1 MEPRD
6 TRGITLAIDIGGT
19 FTDAVLEAG
28 GHRHA
33 AKVLTTAP
41 DPDRGFLDSAHQVL
55 ERASLAPSDVRLI
68 IHGTTLATNAIIE
81 RKGARVALICT
92 EGMRDSL
99 EMAYEHRFEQS
110 DLFMERP
117 PPLVPRH
124 PRLPVRERLA
134 ADGSVLIP
142 LDEASV
148 QRLVPVL
155 EDAGVE
161 SVAIGLIHSYANPA
175 HERRVAQI
183 LGRRLPDVPISL
195 SSDVSPEIREY
206 DRLSTTTAN
215 AYVQPLM
222 AGFLSRLE
230 VSLTQQGFR
239 CPVLLMMS
247 SGGMTTLEVARR
259 FPVRLVESGP
269 AGGAILAK
277 TIAAEC
283 GLRQVVSF
291 DMGGTTAKICF
302 LDDYQP
308 QMSRAFEVARHYR
321 FLKGSGLPL
330 RIPVIDMVEI
340 GAGGGSIAA
349 VDQLR
354 RLTVGP
360 ESAGSN
366 PGPACYDRGGRRP
379 TVTDADVV
387 MGRIDPDRFAGGH
400 VALAPSAA
408 AAALVEHVGR
418 PLGFL
423 ADVPSSAA
431 ASRADARAELPASP
445 AAVTS
450 ASGVA
455 EIVDENMAN
464 AARVHGIESG
474 KELAS
479 RTLIAFG
486 GAAPLHAC
494 RVAEKLGI
502 GRIVIPAGAGVGSA
516 IGFLRA
522 EIAYEVVR
530 TRYMDLRHFDPE
542 AVNDL
547 FAGMRAETEAVVRL
561 GAGDSALTETRT
573 VSMRYRGQ
581 GHEVTVALPIRAF
594 APADAQLFLES
605 FERAYRLLYGR
616 TIPRL
621 SLEAMSWSLSLAKSR
636 ALPERATDVA
646 PSKRPAASRT
656 RAIFDS
662 DLGAFAD
669 VPVYARSELSPGA
682 FLPGPV
688 LIVEDETSSL
698 VNKNHDLLVNALGYL
713 VLTRKEL
720 P

>member
-1 MEPRD
+1 MESRD

-19 FTDAVLEAG
+19 FTDAVLEVG
-28 GHRHA
+28 GQRHA
-33 AKVLTTAP
+33 AKVLTTSP
-41 DPDRGFLDSAHQVL
+41 DPDRGFLESAHQVL
-55 ERASLAPSDVRLI
+55 KRASLAASDVGLI

-81 RKGARVALICT
+81 RKGARLALICT

-117 PPLVPRH
+117 APLVPRH
-124 PRLPVRERLA
+124 LRLPVRERLA

-148 QRLVPVL
+148 ERLAPVL
-155 EDAGVE
+155 ADAGVE
-161 SVAIGLIHSYANPA
+161 SVAVGLIHSYANPA
-175 HERRVAQI
+175 HERRVAEI
-183 LGRRLPDVPISL
+183 LGRHLPDIPISL

-215 AYVQPLM
+215 AYVRPLM

-230 VSLTQQGFR
+230 VSLAQQGFR

-277 TIAAEC
+277 TIVAEC

-308 QMSRAFEVARHYR
+308 QMSRSFEVARHYR

-400 VALAPSAA
+400 VPLAPAAA
-408 AAALVEHVGR
+408 AAALVEHVGH
-418 PLGFL
+418 PLGL
-423 ADVPSSAA
+423 
-431 ASRADARAELPASP
+431 LPA
-445 AAVTS
+445 AAVTA

-455 EIVDENMAN
+455 EIVDENMA
-464 AARVHGIESG
+464 
-474 KELAS
+474 
-479 RTLIAFG
+479 
-486 GAAPLHAC
+486 
-494 RVAEKLGI
+494 
-502 GRIVIPAGAGVGSA
+502 
-516 IGFLRA
+516 
-522 EIAYEVVR
+522 
-530 TRYMDLRHFDPE
+530 
-542 AVNDL
+542 
-547 FAGMRAETEAVVRL
+547 
-561 GAGDSALTETRT
+561 
-573 VSMRYRGQ
+573 
-581 GHEVTVALPIRAF
+581 
-594 APADAQLFLES
+594 
-605 FERAYRLLYGR
+605 
-616 TIPRL
+616 
-621 SLEAMSWSLSLAKSR
+621 
-636 ALPERATDVA
+636 
-646 PSKRPAASRT
+646 
-656 RAIFDS
+656 
-662 DLGAFAD
+662 
-669 VPVYARSELSPGA
+669 
-682 FLPGPV
+682 
-688 LIVEDETSSL
+688 
-698 VNKNHDLLVNALGYL
+698 
-713 VLTRKEL
+713 
-720 P
+720 

>member
-1 MEPRD
+1 M
-6 TRGITLAIDIGGT
+6 A
-19 FTDAVLEAG
+19 FS
-28 GHRHA
+28 
-33 AKVLTTAP
+33 KAP
-41 DPDRGFLDSAHQVL
+41 IKFSR
-55 ERASLAPSDVRLI
+55 RASLAASDVGLI

-81 RKGARVALICT
+81 RKGARLALICT

-117 PPLVPRH
+117 APLVPRH
-124 PRLPVRERLA
+124 LRLPVRERLA

-148 QRLVPVL
+148 ERVAPVL
-155 EDAGVE
+155 ADAGVE
-161 SVAIGLIHSYANPA
+161 SVAVGLIHSYANPA
-175 HERRVAQI
+175 HERRVAEI
-183 LGRRLPDVPISL
+183 LSRHLPDVPISL

-215 AYVQPLM
+215 AYVRPLM

-230 VSLTQQGFR
+230 VSLAQQGFR

-269 AGGAILAK
+269 AGGAILAR

-283 GLRQVVSF
+283 GLRHVVSF

-308 QMSRAFEVARHYR
+308 QMSRSFEVARHYR

-360 ESAGSN
+360 ESAGST
-366 PGPACYDRGGRRP
+366 PGPACYGRGGGRP

-387 MGRIDPDRFAGGH
+387 LGRIDPDRFAGGH
-400 VALAPSAA
+400 VALAPAAA
-408 AAALVEHVGR
+408 AAALVEHVGH

-423 ADVPSSAA
+423 
-431 ASRADARAELPASP
+431 PAT
-445 AAVTS
+445 AVTA

-530 TRYMDLRHFDPE
+530 TRYMDLRHFDPG

-561 GAGDSALTETRT
+561 GAGDSALTEART

-581 GHEVTVALPIRAF
+581 GHEVAVSLPIRAF
-594 APADAQLFLES
+594 APADAELFLES
-605 FERAYRLLYGR
+605 FEREYRLLYGR

-636 ALPERATDVA
+636 ALPERAGDVP
-646 PSKRPAASRT
+646 PSKRPAAGRT

-669 VPVYARSELSPGA
+669 VPVYARSALSPGD

-698 VNKNHDLLVNALGYL
+698 VNKNHDVLVNALGYL

>member
-19 FTDAVLEAG
+19 FTDAVLEVG
-28 GHRHA
+28 GQRHA
-33 AKVLTTAP
+33 AKVLTTSP
-41 DPDRGFLDSAHQVL
+41 DPDRGFLESADQVL
-55 ERASLAPSDVRLI
+55 GRASLAASDVGLI

-124 PRLPVRERLA
+124 LRLPVRERLA

-148 QRLVPVL
+148 GRLVPVL
-155 EDAGVE
+155 EEADVE

-175 HERRVAQI
+175 HEQRVAQI
-183 LGRRLPDVPISL
+183 LGRHLPDVSISL

-230 VSLTQQGFR
+230 VSLAQQGFR

-308 QMSRAFEVARHYR
+308 QMSRSFEVARHYR

-366 PGPACYDRGGRRP
+366 PGPACYGRGGRRP

-400 VALAPSAA
+400 VALAPAAA
-408 AAALVEHVGR
+408 AAALVEHVGH

-423 ADVPSSAA
+423 ADGPSSPP
-431 ASRADARAELPASP
+431 PAT
-445 AAVTS
+445 AVTA

-502 GRIVIPAGAGVGSA
+502 GRIVIPVGAGVGSA

-522 EIAYEVVR
+522 EITYEVVR

-581 GHEVTVALPIRAF
+581 GHEVAVSLPIRAF
-594 APADAQLFLES
+594 APPDAELFLHS
-605 FERAYRLLYGR
+605 FEREYRLLYGR

-636 ALPERATDVA
+636 ALPERARDVP
-646 PSKRPAASRT
+646 PSKGPAASRT
-656 RAIFDS
+656 RAIFDH

-698 VNKNHDLLVNALGYL
+698 VNKNHDVLVNALGYL

>member
-1 MEPRD
+1 
-6 TRGITLAIDIGGT
+6 
-19 FTDAVLEAG
+19 
-28 GHRHA
+28 
-33 AKVLTTAP
+33 
-41 DPDRGFLDSAHQVL
+41 
-55 ERASLAPSDVRLI
+55 
-68 IHGTTLATNAIIE
+68 
-81 RKGARVALICT
+81 
-92 EGMRDSL
+92 
-99 EMAYEHRFEQS
+99 
-110 DLFMERP
+110 
-117 PPLVPRH
+117 
-124 PRLPVRERLA
+124 
-134 ADGSVLIP
+134 
-142 LDEASV
+142 
-148 QRLVPVL
+148 
-155 EDAGVE
+155 
-161 SVAIGLIHSYANPA
+161 
-175 HERRVAQI
+175 
-183 LGRRLPDVPISL
+183 
-195 SSDVSPEIREY
+195 
-206 DRLSTTTAN
+206 
-215 AYVQPLM
+215 
-222 AGFLSRLE
+222 
-230 VSLTQQGFR
+230 
-239 CPVLLMMS
+239 
-247 SGGMTTLEVARR
+247 
-259 FPVRLVESGP
+259 
-269 AGGAILAK
+269 
-277 TIAAEC
+277 
-283 GLRQVVSF
+283 
-291 DMGGTTAKICF
+291 
-302 LDDYQP
+302 
-308 QMSRAFEVARHYR
+308 
-321 FLKGSGLPL
+321 
-330 RIPVIDMVEI
+330 MVEI

-366 PGPACYDRGGRRP
+366 PGPACYGRGGRRP

-408 AAALVEHVGR
+408 AAALVEHVGHRSGSWRR
-418 PLGFL
+418 PVLEGRRRGL
-423 ADVPSSAA
+423 
-431 ASRADARAELPASP
+431 REARPAP
-445 AAVTS
+445 RYI

-581 GHEVTVALPIRAF
+581 GHEVAVSLPIRAF
-594 APADAQLFLES
+594 APADAELFLES
-605 FERAYRLLYGR
+605 FEREYRAALRPNHPQVEPRGHELEPVPREEPGPAGARRRTCRPRKGR
-616 TIPRL
+616 
-621 SLEAMSWSLSLAKSR
+621 
-636 ALPERATDVA
+636 
-646 PSKRPAASRT
+646 RPART
-656 RAIFDS
+656 RAVFDP

-698 VNKNHDLLVNALGYL
+698 VNKNHDVLVNALGYL

-720 P
+720 RERPPRHPAASDVEPPARRGRGTGADARAHGVQHLHARGRRRLGRHLRPARAGCWPRP

>member
-28 GHRHA
+28 RQRHA
-33 AKVLTTAP
+33 AKVLTTSP
-41 DPDRGFLDSAHQVL
+41 DPDRGFLESAHQVL
-55 ERASLAPSDVRLI
+55 KRASLAAADVGLI

-117 PPLVPRH
+117 APLVPRH
-124 PRLPVRERLA
+124 LRLPVRERLA

-148 QRLVPVL
+148 ERLVPVL
-155 EDAGVE
+155 GDAGVE

-183 LGRRLPDVPISL
+183 LGRHAPDVRISL

-230 VSLTQQGFR
+230 VSLAQQGFR

-283 GLRQVVSF
+283 GLRHVVSF

-308 QMSRAFEVARHYR
+308 QMSRSFEVARHYR
-321 FLKGSGLPL
+321 
-330 RIPVIDMVEI
+330 
-340 GAGGGSIAA
+340 
-349 VDQLR
+349 
-354 RLTVGP
+354 
-360 ESAGSN
+360 
-366 PGPACYDRGGRRP
+366 
-379 TVTDADVV
+379 
-387 MGRIDPDRFAGGH
+387 
-400 VALAPSAA
+400 
-408 AAALVEHVGR
+408 
-418 PLGFL
+418 
-423 ADVPSSAA
+423 
-431 ASRADARAELPASP
+431 
-445 AAVTS
+445 
-450 ASGVA
+450 
-455 EIVDENMAN
+455 
-464 AARVHGIESG
+464 
-474 KELAS
+474 
-479 RTLIAFG
+479 
-486 GAAPLHAC
+486 
-494 RVAEKLGI
+494 
-502 GRIVIPAGAGVGSA
+502 
-516 IGFLRA
+516 
-522 EIAYEVVR
+522 
-530 TRYMDLRHFDPE
+530 
-542 AVNDL
+542 
-547 FAGMRAETEAVVRL
+547 
-561 GAGDSALTETRT
+561 
-573 VSMRYRGQ
+573 
-581 GHEVTVALPIRAF
+581 
-594 APADAQLFLES
+594 
-605 FERAYRLLYGR
+605 
-616 TIPRL
+616 
-621 SLEAMSWSLSLAKSR
+621 
-636 ALPERATDVA
+636 
-646 PSKRPAASRT
+646 
-656 RAIFDS
+656 
-662 DLGAFAD
+662 
-669 VPVYARSELSPGA
+669 
-682 FLPGPV
+682 
-688 LIVEDETSSL
+688 
-698 VNKNHDLLVNALGYL
+698 NKNHDVLVNALGYL

>member
-1 MEPRD
+1 MEPSD
-6 TRGITLAIDIGGT
+6 TRGMTLAIDIGGT
-19 FTDAVLEAG
+19 FTDAVLEVG
-28 GHRHA
+28 GQRHA
-33 AKVLTTAP
+33 AKVLTTSP
-41 DPDRGFLDSAHQVL
+41 DPDRGFLESAHQVL
-55 ERASLAPSDVRLI
+55 KRASLAASDVGLI

-117 PPLVPRH
+117 APLVPRH
-124 PRLPVRERLA
+124 LRLPVRERLA

-148 QRLVPVL
+148 ERLVPVL
-155 EDAGVE
+155 EDASVE

-175 HERRVAQI
+175 HERRVGQI
-183 LGRRLPDVPISL
+183 LGRHLPDVPISL

-230 VSLTQQGFR
+230 VSLAQQGFR

-283 GLRQVVSF
+283 GLRHVVSF

-308 QMSRAFEVARHYR
+308 QMSRSFEVARHYR

-366 PGPACYDRGGRRP
+366 PGPACYGRGGRRP

-408 AAALVEHVGR
+408 AAALVEHVGH

-423 ADVPSSAA
+423 ADVTAA
-431 ASRADARAELPASP
+431 
-445 AAVTS
+445 

-581 GHEVTVALPIRAF
+581 GHEVGVSLPIRAF
-594 APADAQLFLES
+594 APADAELFLES
-605 FERAYRLLYGR
+605 FEREYRLLYAR

-621 SLEAMSWSLSLAKSR
+621 SLEAMTWSLSLAKSR
-636 ALPERATDVA
+636 DLPERATDVP

-656 RAIFDS
+656 RPIFDS

-669 VPVYARSELSPGA
+669 VPVYDRSELSPGA

-698 VNKNHDLLVNALGYL
+698 VNKNHDVLVNALGYL

>member
-1 MEPRD
+1 MEPSD

-28 GHRHA
+28 GQRHA
-33 AKVLTTAP
+33 AKVLTTSP
-41 DPDRGFLDSAHQVL
+41 DPDRGFLESAHQVL
-55 ERASLAPSDVRLI
+55 ERASLAASDVGLI

-81 RKGARVALICT
+81 RKGARLALICT

-117 PPLVPRH
+117 APLVPRH
-124 PRLPVRERLA
+124 LRLPVRERLA

-148 QRLVPVL
+148 ARLAPVL

-175 HERRVAQI
+175 HERRVAEI
-183 LGRRLPDVPISL
+183 LGRHLPDVPISL

-230 VSLTQQGFR
+230 VSLAQQGFR

-308 QMSRAFEVARHYR
+308 QMSRSFEVARHYR

-366 PGPACYDRGGRRP
+366 PGPACYGRGGRRP

-408 AAALVEHVGR
+408 AAALVEHVGHRSGSWRIR
-418 PLGFL
+418 PRRPER
-423 ADVPSSAA
+423 V
-431 ASRADARAELPASP
+431 ARTPARPAPP
-445 AAVTS
+445 AAVTA

-561 GAGDSALTETRT
+561 GAGDSALDRDAH
-573 VSMRYRGQ
+573 RLD
-581 GHEVTVALPIRAF
+581 ALSRPGPRSRRSRF
-594 APADAQLFLES
+594 PS
-605 FERAYRLLYGR
+605 GPSRLL
-616 TIPRL
+616 TP
-621 SLEAMSWSLSLAKSR
+621 SSSSR
-636 ALPERATDVA
+636 A
-646 PSKRPAASRT
+646 SSAST
-656 RAIFDS
+656 ACSTAEPF
-662 DLGAFAD
+662 
-669 VPVYARSELSPGA
+669 PG
-682 FLPGPV
+682 
-688 LIVEDETSSL
+688 
-698 VNKNHDLLVNALGYL
+698 
-713 VLTRKEL
+713 
-720 P
+720 

>member
-6 TRGITLAIDIGGT
+6 ARGITLAIDIGGT

-28 GHRHA
+28 RQRHA
-33 AKVLTTAP
+33 AKVLTTSP
-41 DPDRGFLDSAHQVL
+41 DPDRGFLESAHRVL
-55 ERASLAPSDVRLI
+55 ERASLAASDVGLI

-81 RKGARVALICT
+81 RKGARLALICT

-124 PRLPVRERLA
+124 LRLPVRERLA

-148 QRLVPVL
+148 ERLVPVL
-155 EDAGVE
+155 EDADVE

-183 LGRRLPDVPISL
+183 LGRRVPGVPISL

-222 AGFLSRLE
+222 TGFLSRLE
-230 VSLTQQGFR
+230 VLLAEQGFR

-308 QMSRAFEVARHYR
+308 QMSRSFEVARHYR

-366 PGPACYDRGGRRP
+366 PGPACYGRGGRRP

-400 VALAPSAA
+400 VALAPAA
-408 AAALVEHVGR
+408 AADALAEHVGR
-418 PLGFL
+418 PLG
-423 ADVPSSAA
+423 APP
-431 ASRADARAELPASP
+431 PAT
-445 AAVTS
+445 AVT
-450 ASGVA
+450 AATGVT

-479 RTLIAFG
+479 RTMIAFG

-502 GRIVIPAGAGVGSA
+502 GRIVIPAGAGVCSA

-530 TRYMDLRHFDPE
+530 TRYMDLRHFDPG

-561 GAGDSALTETRT
+561 GASDSALTEART

-581 GHEVTVALPIRAF
+581 GHEVAVSLPIRAF
-594 APADAQLFLES
+594 APADVELFLQS
-605 FERAYRLLYGR
+605 FEREYRLLYGR

-636 ALPERATDVA
+636 ALPERAADV
-646 PSKRPAASRT
+646 PLSRRPAAGRT

-669 VPVYARSELSPGA
+669 VPVHARSELSPGD
-682 FLPGPV
+682 FLAGPV

-698 VNKNHDLLVNALGYL
+698 VNKNHDVLVNALGYL

>member
-6 TRGITLAIDIGGT
+6 ARGITLAIDIGGT

-28 GHRHA
+28 GQRHA
-33 AKVLTTAP
+33 AKVLTTSP
-41 DPDRGFLDSAHQVL
+41 DPDRGFLESAQQVL
-55 ERASLAPSDVRLI
+55 TRASLAASDVGLI

-81 RKGARVALICT
+81 RKGARLALICT

-124 PRLPVRERLA
+124 LRLPVRERLA

-148 QRLVPVL
+148 ERLLPVL
-155 EDAGVE
+155 EDADVE

-183 LGRRLPDVPISL
+183 LGRHLPDVPISL

-230 VSLTQQGFR
+230 ASLAQRGFR

-308 QMSRAFEVARHYR
+308 QMSRSFEVARHYR

-366 PGPACYDRGGRRP
+366 PGPACYGRGGSRP

-387 MGRIDPDRFAGGH
+387 MGRIDPERFAGGH

-408 AAALVEHVGR
+408 AAALVEHVGH
-418 PLGFL
+418 PLG
-423 ADVPSSAA
+423 ATP
-431 ASRADARAELPASP
+431 PAV
-445 AAVTS
+445 AVTA
-450 ASGVA
+450 ASGVT

-494 RVAEKLGI
+494 RVAEKLSI
-502 GRIVIPAGAGVGSA
+502 GRIVIPLGAGVGSA

-530 TRYMDLRHFDPE
+530 TRYMDLRHFDPQ

-561 GAGDSALTETRT
+561 GAGDSTLTETRT

-581 GHEVTVALPIRAF
+581 GHEVTVSLPIRAF
-594 APADAQLFLES
+594 AQSDAELFLHNFDRE
-605 FERAYRLLYGR
+605 YRLLYGR

-621 SLEAMSWSLSLAKSR
+621 SLEAMSWSLSLAESR
-636 ALPERATDVA
+636 PLPERASDVP
-646 PSKRPAASRT
+646 PSKRLPASRT

-669 VPVYARSELSPGA
+669 VPVYARSELAPGA

-698 VNKNHDLLVNALGYL
+698 VNKNHDVLVNALGYL

>member
-1 MEPRD
+1 
-6 TRGITLAIDIGGT
+6 
-19 FTDAVLEAG
+19 
-28 GHRHA
+28 
-33 AKVLTTAP
+33 
-41 DPDRGFLDSAHQVL
+41 
-55 ERASLAPSDVRLI
+55 
-68 IHGTTLATNAIIE
+68 
-81 RKGARVALICT
+81 
-92 EGMRDSL
+92 
-99 EMAYEHRFEQS
+99 
-110 DLFMERP
+110 
-117 PPLVPRH
+117 
-124 PRLPVRERLA
+124 
-134 ADGSVLIP
+134 
-142 LDEASV
+142 
-148 QRLVPVL
+148 
-155 EDAGVE
+155 
-161 SVAIGLIHSYANPA
+161 
-175 HERRVAQI
+175 
-183 LGRRLPDVPISL
+183 
-195 SSDVSPEIREY
+195 
-206 DRLSTTTAN
+206 
-215 AYVQPLM
+215 M

-230 VSLTQQGFR
+230 VSLAQQGFR

-366 PGPACYDRGGRRP
+366 PGPACYGRGGRRP

-387 MGRIDPDRFAGGH
+387 MGRIDPHRFAGGH
-400 VALAPSAA
+400 VPLAPSAA
-408 AAALVEHVGR
+408 AAALVEHVGHLLGST
-418 PLGFL
+418 PL
-423 ADVPSSAA
+423 AT
-431 ASRADARAELPASP
+431 
-445 AAVTS
+445 AVTA

-474 KELAS
+474 KELAP

-561 GAGDSALTETRT
+561 GAGDSALTEART

-581 GHEVTVALPIRAF
+581 GHEVAVSLPIRAF
-594 APADAQLFLES
+594 APQDAELFLQS
-605 FERAYRLLYGR
+605 FEREYRLLYGR

-621 SLEAMSWSLSLAKSR
+621 SLEAMSWSLSLAQSR
-636 ALPERATDVA
+636 VLPERARDVP
-646 PSKRPAASRT
+646 PSNRPASSRT
-656 RAIFDS
+656 RAVFDH

-698 VNKNHDLLVNALGYL
+698 VNKNHDVLVNALGYL